1 MKYLVD
7 NALSPL
13 IAAGLR
19 DAGYDA
25 VHVRDYKMQAAAD
38 VEIFDRAAAEERAVL
53 SADTDFGTL
62 LSQRQTQYPS
72 VLLFR
77 RGSERSPQRQLVLL
91 LKNLPTVTPALEEGS
106 IVVIEQ
112 ARIRVRSL
120 PIGESRG
127 S

>member
-1 MKYLVD
+1 MKYIVD

-13 IAAGLR
+13 VAAGLR

-25 VHVRDYKMQAAAD
+25 VHVRDYDMQAAAD
-38 VEIFDRAAAEERAVL
+38 TEIFDRAAAEDRAVL
-53 SADTDFGTL
+53 SADTDFRTL

-77 RGSERSPQRQLVLL
+77 RGSERSPQRQLALL

-120 PIGESRG
+120 PIGEIRG
-127 S
+127 A